1 MIFQIYHII
10 YMIWVVLI
18 LVNSSPKSF
27 IVVAKSGFWAASSIN
42 RSPNSSLMNPSS
54 TSRWT
59 IRWTPSNVDSRF
71 FTGMDCLGVGMV
83 SSLLW
88 FAMKFWEF
96 CKWLCL
102 DSLLKWVGFPDPGK
116 RDSDVGDIFLEY
128 LLPTS
133 VTNIDVAGK
142 FTHSPMWT
150 EIIYFRDFS
159 FKHSWY
165 INVRHR
171 VKEESHMLLN
181 VVVNNVCL
189 SFHFLVFSTPPPGLG
204 QHASRMWKQ
213 LWIELDERF
222 HFEWTPK
229 IFQDRF

>member
-27 IVVAKSGFWAASSIN
+27 IVVAKSGFCAASSIN

-116 RDSDVGDIFLEY
+116 RQWCWWHFFWISVANTCHQHRWSWKVHTFAYVNWNNLFSWFFVQAFLIY
-128 LLPTS
+128 KCSAP
-133 VTNIDVAGK
+133 GK
-142 FTHSPMWT
+142 RRIS
-150 EIIYFRDFS
+150 Y
-159 FKHSWY
+159 
-165 INVRHR
+165 
-171 VKEESHMLLN
+171 
-181 VVVNNVCL
+181 VVEC
-189 SFHFLVFSTPPPGLG
+189 GG
-204 QHASRMWKQ
+204 K
-213 LWIELDERF
+213 
-222 HFEWTPK
+222 
-229 IFQDRF
+229 